1 MRAVENQEP
10 IKGTCMTAD
19 YSMRSSILDAQT
31 PLMNFSGESISGCH
45 CQQVNI
51 IGVGYLGPNP
61 CTADHRIGPCG
72 VGYLGPGPCF
82 DSCLFL

>member
-1 MRAVENQEP
+1 MRAVENLEP
-10 IKGTCMTAD
+10 IKETCMTAD

-51 IGVGYLGPNP
+51 IGVGYRGPGP
-61 CTADHRIGPCG
+61 CPADHRIGPCFES
-72 VGYLGPGPCF
+72 Y
-82 DSCLFL
+82 LFL